1 MKYLQN
7 TFGRIVVD
15 LVAIGLFI
23 FLLALTLNLLQGTI

>member
-7 TFGRIVVD
+7 QFGRIIVG